1 VNTSDD
7 MAAATEAGAGGLP
20 TAGVVTVAAGPLGPL
35 TVQAARPTQQISRP
49 EPVRMRIVVP
59 SRRALAEK
67 FCRRSRV
74 P

>member
-1 VNTSDD
+1 

-35 TVQAARPTQQISRP
+35 AVQAARTTQQISRP

-59 SRRALAEK
+59 FQA
-67 FCRRSRV
+67 
-74 P
+74 